1 MKVILTADV
10 KGLGKKGELV
20 NASDGYARNYLI
32 PRKLAVQASAQA
44 LNELKNREASKKHK
58 EATEQANAR
67 EAAQTINA
75 MTINISANA
84 GQGGKLFGSITA
96 KEIAEHIKKNFNVD
110 VDRRKISVEDIKSHG
125 TYEADIKLMAGIS
138 AKVYVVVSE

>member
-125 TYEADIKLMAGIS
+125 TYEADIKLIAGIS
-138 AKVYVVVSE
+138 ATYYVVVSE